1 MRLDNSQAQPT
12 KLDRIKNFHPGVRHE
27 RAFGPVSANAGTFVL
42 AITSDARAG
51 NGAALSWEWTVAL
64 QEVHRETLGQ
74 LEVGLGPDAAE
85 AGVPDGLTASTVQL
99 RGGTAEEAMHA
110 RALASTYIA
119 AVDGMFVSVRERFLG
134 LNTYY
139 QVWAH
144 LNAVGNGRSGWEEH
158 RGELRSY
165 RGTFS

>member
-1 MRLDNSQAQPT
+1 MGV
-12 KLDRIKNFHPGVRHE
+12 DR
-27 RAFGPVSANAGTFVL
+27 GTP
-42 AITSDARAG
+42 R
-51 NGAALSWEWTVAL
+51 
-64 QEVHRETLGQ
+64 HRETLGQ

-134 LNTYY
+134 LKRIIKYG
-139 QVWAH
+139 
-144 LNAVGNGRSGWEEH
+144 LI
-158 RGELRSY
+158 
-165 RGTFS
+165 